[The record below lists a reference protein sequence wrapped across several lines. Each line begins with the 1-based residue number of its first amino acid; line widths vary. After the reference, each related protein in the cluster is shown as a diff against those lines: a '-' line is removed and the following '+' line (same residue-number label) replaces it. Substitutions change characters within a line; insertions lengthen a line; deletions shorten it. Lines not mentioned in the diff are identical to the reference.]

1 MVGKLTRYDRAT
13 SSIISVIFDESPYQT
28 PNQAL
33 KTAIDA
39 RQGLF
44 PESWQN
50 NRQRTGDLL
59 EPVLLNEAKIRLGL
73 DEVITDLNTK
83 FEHPTLPLE
92 ASLDGLAKATNLKI
106 KPDPDK
112 GIYIP
117 ENKNQIILDGKIV
130 MECKCTSIQHPF
142 DSPPNWLGVLQL
154 KSSMNIV
161 NAKFGILAV
170 LYNST
175 DLRYYLYEA
184 DPKFY
189 KTLASKVLDFDRRID
204 EEDYYTPQNSDDA
217 RLMYATCEEEII
229 KDLPSKDN
237 ELVKNIL
244 EKKDLIKNL
253 QTEVDQMQ
261 TMIMDHLGNHKK
273 GLTKNYEVD
282 WGVTNY
288 KAKPEKVIPPKEA
301 YTIRN
306 KSLKFKVRANSP
318 EGGLGK
324 L

>member
-1 MVGKLTRYDRAT
+1 LVGKLTRYDRAT

-39 RQGLF
+39 RKGIL
-44 PESWQN
+44 PESYQN

-73 DEVITDLNTK
+73 EEVVTDLNNK

-92 ASLDGLAKATNLKI
+92 ASLDGIAKANIVKI
-106 KPDPDK
+106 VGDPDR

-117 ENKNQIILDGKIV
+117 ETKNKIILDGQIV

-142 DSPPNWLGVLQL
+142 DTPPNWLGVLQL
-154 KSSMNIV
+154 KSSMNIL
-161 NAKFGILAV
+161 NAKFGILAI

-175 DLRYYLYEA
+175 DLRYYIYEA

-189 KTLASKVLDFDRRID
+189 KTLASKVLDFDRRIE

-217 RLMYATCEEEII
+217 RLMYATCEEEVV
-229 KDLPSKDN
+229 KDLPGKDDD
-237 ELVKNIL
+237 LIKSIL
-244 EKKDLIKNL
+244 EKKNQIKNL
-253 QTEVDQMQ
+253 QVEVDNIQ
-261 TMIMDHLGNHKK
+261 TMIMDHLGNHRK
-273 GLTKNYEVD
+273 GVTNNFEVD
-282 WGVTNY
+282 WGVTNF
-288 KAKPEKVIPPKEA
+288 KAKPEKIIPPKEA

-306 KSLKFKVRANSP
+306 KSLKFKVRANQP
-318 EGGLGK
+318 EGVGGN
-324 L
+324 